1 MTELAQRNPE
11 SELELRALNQAG
23 RELLL
28 AQSSDWAFIMHTG
41 TMVDYA
47 VKRTKNHLLRFNR
60 LYEEIKNGDINGD
73 WLLKLEIMDNIF
85 PDFDYQVYR

>member
-1 MTELAQRNPE
+1 MPSKGQ
-11 SELELRALNQAG
+11 
-23 RELLL
+23 
-28 AQSSDWAFIMHTG
+28 
-41 TMVDYA
+41 
-47 VKRTKNHLLRFNR
+47 KNHLLRFNR